1 MTNSMTN
8 SAALMHTVTLA
19 EAKAH
24 LSELLNQIEAGEE
37 VLITRR
43 GQPVARLIAAEKP
56 KKPVASQS
64 AFRGSMPGWRKTSAQ
79 LLQELRDESI

>member
-8 SAALMHTVTLA
+8 SDSSMHTVTLA

-43 GQPVARLIAAEKP
+43 GQPVARLVGVERP
-56 KKPVASQS
+56 KKAVASLT
-64 AFRGSMPGWRKTSAQ
+64 AFRSSMPGWRKTSAQ
-79 LLQELRDESI
+79 LLKELRDESL